1 MARDF
6 FARQGDLTPRYF
18 VYRKE
23 NQRRMA
29 EKDLLFGLVD
39 MFQTGPNHSSA
50 ANWLL

>member
-1 MARDF
+1 MARNF

-29 EKDLLFGLVD
+29 EKARHLGMLTFFKQGLK
-39 MFQTGPNHSSA
+39 A
-50 ANWLL
+50 